1 MRVGRPALNCLLGGF
16 LMAGNTA
23 SKVFDLLKPCVE
35 EKGLVLWDVR
45 FLKEGATWYLRV
57 FIDSE
62 EGIGIE
68 DCVEV
73 HHAIDPILDEA
84 DPISQAYTLEVCSP
98 GWERELTRPEHFEV
112 MKGQKVRVKTI
123 RPVDGRKEF
132 EGILI
137 SGEGAV
143 EIESEGNNISFAK
156 DSISSV
162 KLVEEI

>member
-35 EKGLVLWDVR
+35 EKGLKLWDVR

-57 FIDSE
+57 IIDSE

-68 DCVEV
+68 DCVDV

-98 GWERELTRPEHFEV
+98 GWERELTRPEHFEA
-112 MKGQKVRVKTI
+112 MAGKTVRVKTI
-123 RPVDGRKEF
+123 RPTQGQKEF
-132 EGILI
+132 EGTLL
-137 SGEGAV
+137 SADLSV
-143 EIESEGNNISFAK
+143 EIEIDGNNISFPK
-156 DSISSV
+156 EGISSV

>member
-1 MRVGRPALNCLLGGF
+1 
-16 LMAGNTA
+16 MAGNTA
-23 SKVFDLLKPCVE
+23 SRVFDLLKPCVE
-35 EKGLVLWDVR
+35 EKGLQLWDVR

-62 EGIGIE
+62 NGVGID

-73 HHAIDPILDEA
+73 HHAIDPILDQA

-98 GWERELTRPEHFEV
+98 GWERELTRPEHFEI
-112 MKGQKVRVKTI
+112 MKGRVVRVKTI
-123 RPVDGRKEF
+123 RPIDGQKEF
-132 EGILI
+132 EGTLCEYDQSI
-137 SGEGAV
+137 V
-143 EIESEGNNISFAK
+143 IESDGNNMTFPK